1 MLLFF
6 YKIKQNY
13 ILFQF
18 KKDSICI
25 FDPLY
30 FVFLYFSVTIMCN
43 SYFLWRYSA
52 ELKCVQTASIANN
65 GVLLYLLHDAQA
77 EEILGSLVKHVM

>member
-1 MLLFF
+1 MPDFRGGRMDHVTFF

-43 SYFLWRYSA
+43 SYFL
-52 ELKCVQTASIANN
+52 
-65 GVLLYLLHDAQA
+65 
-77 EEILGSLVKHVM
+77 